1 MVRCCVVVWI
11 LSWSFQ
17 SYVLRRLVIA
27 PSALPRNH
35 RDPSILAKELIWI
48 WYGSYCRPHL
58 LVFYA
63 MLLFRS
69 PHFKRAVVCPLS
81 TEIPQDDRKLSY
93 QTYFSS
99 VIRLRRSWRE
109 IHYWGL
115 SWFIPHIINIFHL
128 DRNQFAVAENSA
140 SNCPSVT
147 SFLGYPPKGSVRLLL
162 CVFSILRA
170 VNSIGQYSL
179 M

>member
-1 MVRCCVVVWI
+1 MVRFCVVVWI

-27 PSALPRNH
+27 P
-35 RDPSILAKELIWI
+35 KELICI

-69 PHFKRAVVCPLS
+69 PHFKRAVVCSPLNRNPS
-81 TEIPQDDRKLSY
+81 RWSKTIISDLFLFGDQVAEIMEGNTLLRTIMIYPAHHK
-93 QTYFSS
+93 YFSS
-99 VIRLRRSWRE
+99 RSQSICCGRKF
-109 IHYWGL
+109 Y
-115 SWFIPHIINIFHL
+115 P
-128 DRNQFAVAENSA
+128 A

-147 SFLGYPPKGSVRLLL
+147 YCLGYPPKGSVRLLL
-162 CVFSILRA
+162 CAFSILRA